1 MRELGS
7 QAAARVIELDLK
19 TLGPKSLELL
29 ESNCKSRDSNVLH
42 GSLLTL
48 SELAKIAGSVGEL
61 ELQIKVSI
69 KALIIC
75 STMPS

>member
-19 TLGPKSLELL
+19 TLGPKSLKLL
-29 ESNCKSRDSNVLH
+29 ESNCNSRDSNVLH

-48 SELAKIAGSVGEL
+48 SEVAKVAGSVREV

-69 KALIIC
+69 KVLILR